1 MKLEKLFS
9 SLTPGGAVLCAAS
22 AIFLFSP
29 EGLPF
34 LNAGCASPGTA
45 GQCINAVLQTAT
57 ACVDDVSST
66 GAAFFWVQDAT
77 VQASLEKCEL
87 TASARL
93 AISQA
98 GCTPQWRVQCNFNC
112 SGTPTAATGRFN
124 GVVSKTV
131 GCDGNND
138 NMRIFLEH
146 DQNNCGSCTPLVV
159 LDATGNCDSD

>member
-34 LNAGCASPGTA
+34 LNAGCTSTGTA

-57 ACVDDVSST
+57 ACVDDVSGT
-66 GAAFFWVQDAT
+66 GAAIFWVQDAT
-77 VQASLEKCEL
+77 VQASLERCEL

-93 AISQA
+93 AISQT
-98 GCTPQWRVQCNFNC
+98 GCQPVWITRCSLNC

-131 GCDGNND
+131 ACDGHLDAMRVRLDHND
-138 NMRIFLEH
+138 S
-146 DQNNCGSCTPLVV
+146 NCSSCAPVTV
-159 LDATGNCDSD
+159 LDVTGDCDSN